1 MTTHE
6 DEITR
11 KQLVIPP
18 TFTNKYS
25 YSNLEPITL
34 QQDSTHLYSIW
45 CWLNFKRTALGIVLE
60 LISLDYMVHKSN
72 GNLYLG
78 NILYLET
85 ETREEV
91 IQKDRL
97 NLKYKEIPTW
107 SNIFKVASGFLMEG
121 LHCPNQKCFQ

>member
-1 MTTHE
+1 
-6 DEITR
+6 
-11 KQLVIPP
+11 
-18 TFTNKYS
+18 
-25 YSNLEPITL
+25 
-34 QQDSTHLYSIW
+34 
-45 CWLNFKRTALGIVLE
+45 VLE

-91 IQKDRL
+91 IQKERLNFFFFFLISERL
-97 NLKYKEIPTW
+97 NLKYTEIPTW

>member
-91 IQKDRL
+91 IQKERLNFFFFFLISERL
-97 NLKYKEIPTW
+97 NL
-107 SNIFKVASGFLMEG
+107 
-121 LHCPNQKCFQ
+121 